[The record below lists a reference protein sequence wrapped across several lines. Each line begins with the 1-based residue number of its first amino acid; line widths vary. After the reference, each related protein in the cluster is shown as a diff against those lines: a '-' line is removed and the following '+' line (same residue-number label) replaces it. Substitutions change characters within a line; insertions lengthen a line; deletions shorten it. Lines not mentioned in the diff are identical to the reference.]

1 MNESEPKNTTGV
13 WRRRLGLLLAILV
26 LGGGFALT
34 AVLKSNPELPL
45 DYTIDAGAPYEFDAL
60 KELHVV
66 KGLSPLQDETQ
77 RLLSRTE
84 SSLGFARMALDNAA
98 FQAEKAKELA
108 DTDPLKSASQSAA
121 ASASLR
127 SAVKY
132 LDEAT
137 AELAKA
143 EDKFARLKENLAA
156 IDRVAAPQALEKINS
171 EPNVAN
177 ARVDSKTFSL
187 MIAELKSQI
196 AQSREAAEAGLKTGL
211 K

>member
-98 FQAEKAKELA
+98 FQAEKAKKLA

-143 EDKFARLKENLAA
+143 EDKFARLKDNLAA

>member
-1 MNESEPKNTTGV
+1 MNESEPKKTTGV

-127 SAVKY
+127 NAVKY

-137 AELAKA
+137 GELAKA

-156 IDRVAAPQALEKINS
+156 IDRVAAPQALERINS

-177 ARVDSKTFSL
+177 ARIDSKTFTL

>member
-196 AQSREAAEAGLKTGL
+196 AQSRDAAEAGLKTGL

>member
-98 FQAEKAKELA
+98 FQAEKAKKLA

-143 EDKFARLKENLAA
+143 EDKFTRLKDNLAA

>member
-137 AELAKA
+137 VELAKA

-156 IDRVAAPQALEKINS
+156 IDRVAAPQALERINS

-177 ARVDSKTFSL
+177 ARVDSKTFTL
-187 MIAELKSQI
+187 MITELKSQI

>member
-1 MNESEPKNTTGV
+1 
-13 WRRRLGLLLAILV
+13 
-26 LGGGFALT
+26 
-34 AVLKSNPELPL
+34 LK
-45 DYTIDAGAPYEFDAL
+45 
-60 KELHVV
+60 
-66 KGLSPLQDETQ
+66 
-77 RLLSRTE
+77 R
-84 SSLGFARMALDNAA
+84 
-98 FQAEKAKELA
+98 
-108 DTDPLKSASQSAA
+108 ASQSAA

-132 LDEAT
+132 LDETT

-196 AQSREAAEAGLKTGL
+196 AQSRDAAEAGLKTGL

>member
-1 MNESEPKNTTGV
+1 MNDPKTKNAAGA
-13 WRRRLGLLLAILV
+13 WRRRLGILVAILV

-34 AVLKSNPELPL
+34 AMLKSNPELPL
-45 DYTIDAGAPYEFDAL
+45 DYTIDAGAPYEYDAL

-84 SSLGFARMALDNAA
+84 GSLGFARMALDNAA
-98 FQAEKAKELA
+98 FQAQKAKELA
-108 DTDPLKSASQSAA
+108 DSDPLKSASQSAT

-127 SAVKY
+127 NSVKY
-132 LDEAT
+132 LDEASAQLAN
-137 AELAKA
+137 AEV
-143 EDKFARLKENLAA
+143 KFARLKENLAT
-156 IDRVAAPQALEKINS
+156 IDRVASPQALEKINS
-171 EPNVAN
+171 EPTVAN
-177 ARVDSKTFSL
+177 ARVDSKTFTL
-187 MIAELKSQI
+187 MITELKSQI

>member
-45 DYTIDAGAPYEFDAL
+45 DYTIDVGAPYEFDAL

-196 AQSREAAEAGLKTGL
+196 AQSRDAAEAGLKTGL

>member
-137 AELAKA
+137 AELANA

-177 ARVDSKTFSL
+177 ARVDSKTFTL

>member
-137 AELAKA
+137 VELAKA

-156 IDRVAAPQALEKINS
+156 IDRVAAPQALERINS

-177 ARVDSKTFSL
+177 ARVDSKTFTL

>member
-1 MNESEPKNTTGV
+1 MNDPKTKNAAGV
-13 WRRRLGLLLAILV
+13 WRRRLGILVAILV

-34 AVLKSNPELPL
+34 AMLKSNPELPL
-45 DYTIDAGAPYEFDAL
+45 DYTIDAGAPYEYDAL

-84 SSLGFARMALDNAA
+84 GSLGFARMALDNAA
-98 FQAEKAKELA
+98 FQAQKAKELA
-108 DTDPLKSASQSAA
+108 DSDPLKSASQSAT

-127 SAVKY
+127 NSVKY
-132 LDEAT
+132 LDEARPT
-137 AELAKA
+137 DAEV
-143 EDKFARLKENLAA
+143 KFARLKENLAT
-156 IDRVAAPQALEKINS
+156 IDRVASPQALEKINS
-171 EPNVAN
+171 EPTVAN
-177 ARVDSKTFSL
+177 ARVDSKTFTL
-187 MIAELKSQI
+187 MITELKSQI